1 MEPETESLIEQLSDP
16 RSPRRRSAAKRLGRT
31 GTPDAGP
38 ALLAALRTEVGKPRT
53 WETQYEMALA
63 LGLCGHREALPFL
76 RELAGRPFDATM
88 VYVAVGESVVRL
100 ADDPAQAV
108 LWCLRQGPEML
119 ADGALRGMT
128 HLGLVP
134 DEAVRDAILDVVE
147 RTPREHHLRY
157 WPAVAAADWPGR
169 RARSY
174 LKKCARGPREDVAE
188 AARASLARAAR

>member
-1 MEPETESLIEQLSDP
+1 MGQDADSLFEQLSDR
-16 RSPRRRSAAKRLGRT
+16 RSPRRRSAAKRLGRA
-31 GTPDAGP
+31 GDPAAGP
-38 ALLAALRTEVGKPRT
+38 ALLEALRAEVQDART

-76 RELAGRPFDATM
+76 RELAGRPFTATM
-88 VYVAVGESVVRL
+88 VYVGLGESIVRL

-108 LWCLRQGPEML
+108 LWCLEQGPEML
-119 ADGALRGMT
+119 ADGALRGMA

-134 DEAVRDAILDVVE
+134 DEAVRNTILDFVE

-157 WPAVAAADWPGR
+157 WPAVAAARWPDR

-174 LKKCARGPREDVAE
+174 LKKSARGPREDVAE
-188 AARASLARAAR
+188 AARASLAQAAG